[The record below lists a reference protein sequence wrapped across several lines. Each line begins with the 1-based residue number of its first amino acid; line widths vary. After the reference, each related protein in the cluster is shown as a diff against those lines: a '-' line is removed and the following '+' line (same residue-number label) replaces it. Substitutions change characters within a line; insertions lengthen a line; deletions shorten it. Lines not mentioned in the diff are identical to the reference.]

1 MMSTRKIIIAGF
13 GGQGVMAM
21 GQLLTYA
28 GLIENKHV
36 SWLPSYGP
44 EMRGGSANCS
54 VVISDEPVGSPVI
67 DQATDVIAMNGPSY
81 DKFQARVIDG
91 GNLFI
96 NTSLVDDKDHRD
108 NINVY
113 SVPVN
118 GIAVDLGNNRVAN
131 MVMLGA
137 YLQATKLVSVES
149 VLAAFTK
156 VYGDKKKKLIP
167 LNQKALEAGQKVI
180 EEGGE
185 SVSLTEVKAE
195 DISRTPKANASRSE
209 SVSYVKN
216 LKQYDLEEKAFADDE
231 SLVKEALMN
240 VLEGIK
246 FYEMSAKEFENT
258 DAGKIFKS
266 LANQKQ
272 EHKNYLDYLY
282 KKIKGQDVKEVE
294 KVVINEDK
302 EAWESVK
309 LADSS
314 MAISVLSVA
323 MSLENRS
330 IDFYRKAISST
341 KNKEIV
347 NLFDE
352 LIYWEQF
359 QYDQLKGQ
367 YETHKDEWWSDQMFS
382 KS

>member
-1 MMSTRKIIIAGF
+1 MSTRKIIIAGF

-21 GQLLTYA
+21 GQLLTHA
-28 GLIENKHV
+28 GLIENKYV

-54 VVISDEPVGSPVI
+54 VVISEDPVGSPVI
-67 DQATDVIAMNGPSY
+67 DQATDVIVMNGPSY
-81 DKFQARVIDG
+81 DKFQDRVIDG

-96 NTSLVDDKDHRD
+96 NTSLVDDKDHRE

-113 SVPVN
+113 SVPIN
-118 GIAVDLGNNRVAN
+118 NIAKDLGNNKVAN

-137 YLQATKLVSVES
+137 YLQATNLVSVDS
-149 VLAAFTK
+149 VLAAFTE

-167 LNQKALEAGQKVI
+167 LNKQALESGQKVI
-180 EEGGE
+180 KEGGD
-185 SVSLTEVKAE
+185 SVSLTDVKVEAVN
-195 DISRTPKANASRSE
+195 RTPKVNAQKSK
-209 SVSYVKN
+209 SVSYIKN
-216 LKQYDLEEKAFADDE
+216 LKQDDYEEKTFADDQ
-231 SLVKEALMN
+231 SIVKEALLN

-272 EHKNYLDYLY
+272 EHKNYLEYLY
-282 KKIKGQDVKEVE
+282 KKVKGEDVKEVE
-294 KVVINEDK
+294 KVDIKEDK
-302 EAWESVK
+302 EAWDSVE
-309 LADSS
+309 LADAS

-330 IDFYRKAISST
+330 IVFYRKAIDST
-341 KNKEIV
+341 ENKDII
-347 NLFDE
+347 NLFEE
-352 LIYWEQF
+352 LIYWEEF

-367 YETHKDEWWSDQMFS
+367 YEVHKDEWWSDQMFS